1 VRNNQDSSV
10 KWKTAAACND
20 ARMMPNGNETVLE
33 KIEGTEKEMDG
44 FQLLDIHMAIN
55 DDDWRLKWV

>member
-1 VRNNQDSSV
+1 MRNNQDSSV

-20 ARMMPNGNETVLE
+20 AGLGNGNETVLE

-44 FQLLDIHMAIN
+44 FELLDIHMAIN
-55 DDDWRLKWV
+55 DDDWCLKWV